1 MITKNEQLYQKKL
14 EEAILYAESQ
24 KNKVSF
30 VVGSFYIYGDVKKI
44 LGV

>member
-1 MITKNEQLYQKKL
+1 MNLQ
-14 EEAILYAESQ
+14 EAILYAKKQE
-24 KNKVSF
+24 NKVSF